1 MRNLKEVQKLSRKDL
16 KHVMG
21 GGPLDPVGCNCFC
34 YTGNVKSK
42 HSCRTLCADG
52 SIPGVDSFPEGGS
65 ASDCGYPP
73 QLH

>member
-1 MRNLKEVQKLSRKDL
+1 MRNLKEVQKLSRKEL

-21 GGPLDPVGCNCFC
+21 GGPYYPVDCNCFC
-34 YTGNVKSK
+34 YTGAVKSK
-42 HSCRTLCADG
+42 HACSKLCADG

-65 ASDCGYPP
+65 AASCGYPP